1 MSDIRE
7 ISHDELSEQEKK
19 PLEPPTTDQKAEA
32 TKEGATKAMINSA
45 ESILDF
51 MKNEIKKWNGWTCL
65 SISRPGSGRML
76 QKKYMTEMLKGMK
89 IPQDKID
96 EELAKAEKDWDDTL
110 VPVQVHKQV
119 PALNDGLYEAIDNR
133 LVCWVKITNTE
144 FGGLVCDRGFTFC
157 VGDPFAM
164 SSAFP
169 NVVDETEQ
177 TKVTKV
183 DVK

>member
-7 ISHDELSEQEKK
+7 ISHDELSEQEQKQLGET
-19 PLEPPTTDQKAEA
+19 PVDQSEETNEVTTDQ
-32 TKEGATKAMINSA
+32 MIDSA

-76 QKKYMTEMLKGMK
+76 QKKYMTEVLKGMK
-89 IPQDKID
+89 IPQEKID
-96 EELAKAEKDWDDTL
+96 EELAKTEKEWDDTL

-119 PALNDGLYEAIDNR
+119 PALNNGLYEAIDNR
-133 LVCWVKITNTE
+133 LVCWVRITNTE

-164 SSAFP
+164 SSAIP
-169 NVVDETEQ
+169 TVVDETEK
-177 TKVTKV
+177 TKITKV